1 MDSFAR
7 ALCLRLPGRDPSD
20 RSARIVED
28 REPPL
33 ASSRVICPC
42 EMADTA
48 SCRTGATYLLA
59 SEGETV
65 ADFGGPKSS
74 EQRVQKIL
82 REIRSGSR
90 MGWDEFAERVGHAG
104 FQVSPAAVRG
114 YEEGRTKKVPIAYVD
129 AVCRAF
135 GASPASFFA
144 EDLDGAP
151 ASPDE
156 GDRQLSAIRQIL
168 RASNTGAQRR
178 TGAPHDP
185 ESLRRRFLSAISE
198 YSDLEVERIC
208 DLNHE
213 TVRQYRQGQWPTRGP
228 NTSTE
233 GKIERFL
240 ELHERRRTAAATE
253 AGELPALVEGLI
265 AFAEEWEN
273 DQEFRER
280 YPKHGWIS
288 ITEDVIRRLR
298 QLHLVRYDDEIA
310 WLAYKR
316 AVGYAPGSADE
327 VGLDDLGMSIDPFL
341 SRVSQTEPGD
351 KAS

>member
-1 MDSFAR
+1 M
-7 ALCLRLPGRDPSD
+7 
-20 RSARIVED
+20 
-28 REPPL
+28 
-33 ASSRVICPC
+33 
-42 EMADTA
+42 
-48 SCRTGATYLLA
+48 
-59 SEGETV
+59 V
-65 ADFGGPKSS
+65 ADMSDLRSS

-82 REIRSGSR
+82 RELRSGSR
-90 MGWDEFAERVGHAG
+90 LGWDDFAKRVSDAG

-129 AVCRAF
+129 AVCCAF

-144 EDLDGAP
+144 EDSGGRKG
-151 ASPDE
+151 SPDE
-156 GDRQLSAIRQIL
+156 AERQVSAIRRIL
-168 RASNTGAQRR
+168 GEPKPAPQSRPE
-178 TGAPHDP
+178 APHDP

-228 NTSTE
+228 NSSTE

-240 ELHERRRTAAATE
+240 ELHERRRTTAATDE
-253 AGELPALVEGLI
+253 GELPALIEGLI

-288 ITEDVIRRLR
+288 ITEDAMRQLR
-298 QLHLVRYDDEIA
+298 QHQLVGYDEEIA

-316 AVGYAPGSADE
+316 AVGYDPEGADE
-327 VGLDDLGMSIDPFL
+327 VGLDDLRMSIDPLL
-341 SRVSQTEPGD
+341 SRVAHRKTGG
-351 KAS
+351 

>member
-1 MDSFAR
+1 MWPTPAVPQ
-7 ALCLRLPGRDPSD
+7 AACSD
-20 RSARIVED
+20 RHLRNG
-28 REPPL
+28 RHPL
-33 ASSRVICPC
+33 MSYRAI
-42 EMADTA
+42 
-48 SCRTGATYLLA
+48 YLLA
-59 SEGETV
+59 IQGEMV
-65 ADFGGPKSS
+65 ADIGGQKSS
-74 EQRVQKIL
+74 EQRVRRVL

-144 EDLDGAP
+144 EDLDGARD
-151 ASPDE
+151 SPDE
-156 GDRQLSAIRQIL
+156 AERQLSAIRQIL
-168 RASNTGAQRR
+168 RESNPVAQSRPE
-178 TGAPHDP
+178 APHEP
-185 ESLRRRFLSAISE
+185 GSLRRRFLSAISE

-228 NTSTE
+228 NASTE

-240 ELHERRRTAAATE
+240 ELHEQRRTAAATDE
-253 AGELPALVEGLI
+253 GELPALVEGLI

-288 ITEDVIRRLR
+288 ITEDAIRQLRRL
-298 QLHLVRYDDEIA
+298 QLVRYDDEIA

-316 AVGYAPGSADE
+316 AVGYTPESADD
-327 VGLDDLGMSIDPFL
+327 VGLADLGMSIDPFL
-341 SRVSQTEPGD
+341 SRASQR
-351 KAS
+351 KAGEESN